1 VVGVTGTKGKS
12 TTIELINAI
21 LEEAGKK
28 TALLSSIRI
37 KIADKSEK
45 NLTDNTM
52 PGRFFIQA
60 FLRKA
65 VNSGCEVA
73 LIEVTSQGVV
83 QYRHCFIHWSA
94 AIFTNLAPEHIEAH
108 GSFEKYREAK
118 LSFFRHVSKLQKAKS
133 KEQKLFFINKDD
145 PSARYFIEAAKGGK
159 IILFSKDDI
168 SFSRFSLPGFLA
180 TDFNLENVAAAVS
193 FSQTIDIEEGIIKKA
208 LENFSGVPGRM
219 EIVQNEPFKVIIDY
233 AHTPDSLRK
242 VYEAIKSKIL
252 PSQIFKKNLGGQE
265 IQSSKLICILG
276 SAGGGRDKWKRPKM
290 GEIATNYCD
299 EIILTNED
307 PYNENPL
314 QIIKDIESGFSQN
327 QKSKFQI
334 TKNYWIILDRQEAI
348 KKAVSLAKKGDVIII
363 TGKGCES
370 WIHVENGKKI
380 PWNEKEAVKKALD
393 SYITKVNA

>member
-1 VVGVTGTKGKS
+1 
-12 TTIELINAI
+12 
-21 LEEAGKK
+21 
-28 TALLSSIRI
+28 
-37 KIADKSEK
+37 
-45 NLTDNTM
+45 
-52 PGRFFIQA
+52 
-60 FLRKA
+60 
-65 VNSGCEVA
+65 
-73 LIEVTSQGVV
+73 
-83 QYRHCFIHWSA
+83 
-94 AIFTNLAPEHIEAH
+94 
-108 GSFEKYREAK
+108 
-118 LSFFRHVSKLQKAKS
+118 LQKAKS